1 MIRRKGRSK
10 KAELRTADNY
20 AVHSPEQLIG
30 PPRNIARAIVAEI
43 RRIKFEAG
51 ASFKFLAYGDPGN
64 GKTSIAWMLAREI
77 STSWDIEAVN
87 GRNIDIETVRHWQ
100 HGANYGSLFGGWK
113 VKLIHE
119 ADLISSVA
127 QDLMLTYLDELPP
140 RTAVIA
146 TSNQNVTALTER
158 FQTRFRMVKI
168 AGPSSIELAR
178 WLVTRWKVPEQHAH
192 FIALGA
198 CGNVRQALLDAADFL
213 TFKKSAR
220 RPKAPV
226 VVVDVKRQD
235 AAKKA
240 WETMRAKQNGKA
252 AA

>member
-1 MIRRKGRSK
+1 MI
-10 KAELRTADNY
+10 
-20 AVHSPEQLIG
+20 
-30 PPRNIARAIVAEI
+30 
-43 RRIKFEAG
+43 
-51 ASFKFLAYGDPGN
+51 
-64 GKTSIAWMLAREI
+64 AREI
-77 STSWDIEAVN
+77 STSWDIEAVH

-127 QDLMLTYLDELPP
+127 QDLLLTYLDDLPP

-158 FQTRFRMVKI
+158 FQTRFRMVQVT
-168 AGPSSIELAR
+168 GPNSGELSG
-178 WLVTRWKVPEQHAH
+178 WLIGHWKVPKQHAD

-213 TFKKSAR
+213 TFKKTAH

-226 VVVDVKRQD
+226 VIVDVKRSD
-235 AAKKA
+235 AAKRA
-240 WETMRAKQNGKA
+240 WDTMRSKHEGKA
-252 AA
+252 A